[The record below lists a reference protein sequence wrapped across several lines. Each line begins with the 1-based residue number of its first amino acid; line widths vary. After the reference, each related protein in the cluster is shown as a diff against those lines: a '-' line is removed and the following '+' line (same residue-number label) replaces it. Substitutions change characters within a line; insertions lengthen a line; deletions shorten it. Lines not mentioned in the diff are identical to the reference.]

1 MRVSPYNVFLS
12 PSSAL
17 QPFLT
22 FSAFPTF
29 APFAASLQ
37 LGFVPVTFVLLRC
50 SAWRARL
57 RDLVFYLFELHLHIG
72 ESVVERFDRLVHE
85 SEQVKAIGT
94 AGLIVLTHVGLRR
107 VALAVCEA
115 MASTAAMRSWR
126 IA

>member
-1 MRVSPYNVFLS
+1 MSFFLLLPLCS
-12 PSSAL
+12 LFLPF
-17 QPFLT
+17 QPFQL
-22 FSAFPTF
+22 
-29 APFAASLQ
+29 SLHFLLLFN

-115 MASTAAMRSWR
+115 MASTAAMQRSPQ
-126 IA
+126 